1 MIEKMIRALLVASSV
16 MLTLPSIA
24 GAASNVYVV
33 EQAKAAQTVRVG
45 GTVIPYKQVTFS
57 AQIPGRVR
65 EIAGIEGDR
74 FPKGALLVAM
84 DDSALIAK
92 RNAAIAQLRN
102 AEAQLRNASVQYT
115 REIYAPRSKKAPGGM
130 GLPNLFDQM
139 FTKPMGDFMG
149 ESDPGAERSAD
160 LYSSRT
166 AIDQAR
172 NAILQAQAQIQA
184 IDAKLRDAK
193 SIAPFDGVI
202 LKKYVEVGD
211 TVQPGQPLL
220 NFGDVEYLQVDVD
233 VPSRLRKVLR
243 DGQMLKAEIG
253 PTNRIVPVR
262 VAQVFPMADAQ
273 RHTVKVKFD
282 LPQGVSAPGEY
293 VRVLIPD
300 TTTSSSLPVVPA
312 SAIHYNGSLPGIYV
326 LGPDGKPSLRM
337 VRVGQDLGNGFVT
350 ILSGIKAG
358 DRVLVD
364 NDGRQPRAND
374 AEWTGGRHR

>member
-1 MIEKMIRALLVASSV
+1 MMKDSIRAILVASAV
-16 MLTLPSIA
+16 VLTSPTP
-24 GAASNVYVV
+24 GMAASNVYVV

-45 GTVIPYKQVTFS
+45 GTVVPYKQVTFS
-57 AQIPGRVR
+57 AQIPGRVK

-74 FPKGALLVAM
+74 FPKGTLLVAM
-84 DDSALIAK
+84 DDTELLAK
-92 RNAAIAQLRN
+92 RNAAIAQLRS

-139 FTKPMGDFMG
+139 FSKPMGDFMG
-149 ESDPGAERSAD
+149 ESDPDAERSAD
-160 LYSSRT
+160 LYSSRI
-166 AIDQAR
+166 AIDKAR

-202 LKKYVEVGD
+202 LKKFVEVGD

-220 NFGDVEYLQVDVD
+220 TFGDVEYLQVEVD
-233 VPSRLRKVLR
+233 VPSRLRGALR
-243 DGQMLKAEIG
+243 DGQMLKAEVG
-253 PTNRIVPVR
+253 PNNKIVPVR
-262 VAQVFPMADAQ
+262 VAQVFPMADAK

-300 TTTSSSLPVVPA
+300 TTTASAVPVVPA

-326 LGPDGKPSLRM
+326 LGGDGKPSLRM
-337 VRVGQDLGNGFVT
+337 VRVGQDLGNGFIS
-350 ILSGIKAG
+350 ILSGVKPG

-364 NDGRQPRAND
+364 N
-374 AEWTGGRHR
+374 TGGRGGHSPWSGGEER